1 MIPPALR
8 RFKLLTQTQLG
19 DNRAVTLDILLFQ
32 VIEQVSAMSDHFQQA
47 AVGMEI
53 LRVLLHMLGQGIDA
67 AGEYGD
73 LHFGRAGV
81 AFVGCVLGNDLVFLL
96 FENHVFH
103 LINYLRQ
110 GPGNGAVKFPQKEH
124 PRKPRPGHINLVL

>member
-53 LRVLLHMLGQGIDA
+53 LRVLKSGSW
-67 AGEYGD
+67 GE
-73 LHFGRAGV
+73 L
-81 AFVGCVLGNDLVFLL
+81 
-96 FENHVFH
+96 
-103 LINYLRQ
+103 
-110 GPGNGAVKFPQKEH
+110 
-124 PRKPRPGHINLVL
+124 